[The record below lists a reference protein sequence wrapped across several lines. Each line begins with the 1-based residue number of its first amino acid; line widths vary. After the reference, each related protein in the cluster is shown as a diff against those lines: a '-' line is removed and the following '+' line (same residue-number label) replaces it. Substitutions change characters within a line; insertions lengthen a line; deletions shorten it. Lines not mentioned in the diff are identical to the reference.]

1 MDLSKSI
8 QIISF
13 DNPFPPKYGGIIDV
27 FYKIEAL
34 HRLGYKV
41 YLHCFVSEIVE
52 CSPELKLITEKVFF
66 YSSSKNRFLFF
77 SKIPY
82 SVISR
87 RNKDLL
93 ANIEKIDAPVLF
105 EGLKTTYLV
114 HSGKLLNHLK
124 ILRLHNIEQ
133 DYFKGISNSEKS
145 LVRKLLYYFES
156 FKFKYYENIVSKF
169 DKVLTISRF
178 EEGYVTKKF
187 NNSCY
192 VPVFH
197 GNSFVSHLEGKGD
210 FVLYHGDLNT
220 SDNRKSVEFLVS
232 VFKELPDYNLRI
244 ASGTGEKFVKDLIKK
259 RENVFFDKLKNF
271 DDLKCLLGQ
280 AHINVTWSFQ
290 KSGTKLKIINSLF
303 NSRFSIINDNI
314 IDDVVISDLCCK
326 VESKEELILAI
337 KKLKNR
343 AFTDFNRRSE
353 VLELNLNDN
362 TNVKLIDEI
371 ITRNNEKRSA
381 I

>member
-1 MDLSKSI
+1 MDLNKSI

-27 FYKIEAL
+27 FYKAKAL
-34 HRLGYKV
+34 HDLGYKV
-41 YLHCFVSEIVE
+41 YLHCFVSEIAT

-66 YSSSKNRFLFF
+66 YPSSKNKWFFF

-87 RNKDLL
+87 TNKDLL
-93 ANIEKIDAPVLF
+93 TNIERIDAPILF

-114 HSGKLLNHLK
+114 HSGKLLNHFK
-124 ILRLHNIEQ
+124 ILRMHNVEQ

-145 LVRKLLYYFES
+145 LVRKILYYFES
-156 FKFKYYENIVSKF
+156 WKFKYYESVLSKF
-169 DKVLTISRF
+169 DKVLTISHS
-178 EEGYVTKKF
+178 EEEYVKYKF
-187 NNSCY
+187 NNSIY

-197 GNSFVSHLEGKGD
+197 GNDFVSHIEGKGD

-220 SDNRKSVEFLVS
+220 SDNRKVVEFLVS
-232 VFKELPDYNLRI
+232 VFKELPDYKLRI
-244 ASGTGEKFVKDLIKK
+244 ASGTGEKFVNNLIKK
-259 RENVFFDKLKNF
+259 QKNMFFDTLEDF
-271 DDLKCLLGQ
+271 DDLKLLLSQ

-303 NSRFSIINDNI
+303 NSRFSVINDNI
-314 IDDVVISDLCCK
+314 IDDVLIADLCCK
-326 VESKEELILAI
+326 VGSKEELINAI
-337 KKLKNR
+337 HDLERKP
-343 AFTDFNRRSE
+343 FTDSYRRAE
-353 VLELNLNDN
+353 VLESKLNDK

-371 ITRNNEKRSA
+371 ITRNNEKSGTV
-381 I
+381 